1 MPKRD
6 YASKLYAQKG
16 DALKLYASKGICL
29 MTVCPK
35 GTMPYDCMP
44 KGDMPNNCMP
54 KGDMPFD
61 WMPIYCPAIILYT
74 FGVSPYFWSLE
85 SGHPGIHE
93 SLGFCLWW
101 QFSMCRVFFPLS
113 LSQGTWFSIQ
123 NSRLKMEWE
132 KYSKTWYCLKKR
144 PYPEKFQSSR

>member
-16 DALKLYASKGICL
+16 DALKLYASKGLCL

-61 WMPIYCPAIILYT
+61 WMPIYCPAKSTSSERILQYLVNKSN
-74 FGVSPYFWSLE
+74 GE
-85 SGHPGIHE
+85 
-93 SLGFCLWW
+93 
-101 QFSMCRVFFPLS
+101 LS
-113 LSQGTWFSIQ
+113 KIVHNFT
-123 NSRLKMEWE
+123 R
-132 KYSKTWYCLKKR
+132 
-144 PYPEKFQSSR
+144 

>member
-35 GTMPYDCMP
+35 GTMPYNCMP
-44 KGDMPNNCMP
+44 KGDMPYNCMP

-61 WMPIYCPAIILYT
+61 WMPIYCPAKYLR
-74 FGVSPYFWSLE
+74 SKLE
-85 SGHPGIHE
+85 VDRKIVDSARLETDAPE
-93 SLGFCLWW
+93 SAELADF
-101 QFSMCRVFFPLS
+101 LS
-113 LSQGTWFSIQ
+113 TSNFDL
-123 NSRLKMEWE
+123 
-132 KYSKTWYCLKKR
+132 
-144 PYPEKFQSSR
+144 

>member
-16 DALKLYASKGICL
+16 DALKLYASKGVCL

-44 KGDMPNNCMP
+44 KNCMP

-61 WMPIYCPAIILYT
+61 WMPIYCPAKKKQREIRGTIHILVTQGKGLGTKTLHMFGAII
-74 FGVSPYFWSLE
+74 
-85 SGHPGIHE
+85 IK
-93 SLGFCLWW
+93 
-101 QFSMCRVFFPLS
+101 
-113 LSQGTWFSIQ
+113 I
-123 NSRLKMEWE
+123 
-132 KYSKTWYCLKKR
+132 
-144 PYPEKFQSSR
+144 